1 MNRIFKSIVLPFMAL
16 LPFAG
21 CNVLDISPTDRFG
34 SDIVWSTR
42 ESVDQYVIGF
52 YAFLRESADV
62 NTSITNYAGDLA
74 LFSDAYSDIVKSGS
88 WDQYGHSFNRA
99 LLEVSFFTSTDAG
112 PLACWSGDN
121 GCYNKI
127 RRHNEFLRDAP
138 DHIDDFG
145 EEFINSR
152 MAEVRFIR
160 AFAYYRLI
168 RVYGGVVLRTELD
181 GPEQN
186 DKPRATEEESW
197 RQVIDDLEYAAEYLP
212 ETPVQSGRL
221 SKAAAY
227 AMLSRVGLYYGR
239 LNPEG
244 WQIAIDA
251 ANECA
256 KYSALSTG
264 DGGYANVFADASN
277 RENIFVINY
286 SSGEI
291 YHRADQYFRPSGD
304 AAVYGATITSSFF
317 PTSELVDSYE
327 MADGSEFSWNVH
339 GSDPYSWREPRFY
352 ATILYN
358 GAEWEDREIQTYEGG
373 TDGIIDF
380 PHNTGAA
387 GTTITGYYM
396 KKWLTENNTDW
407 ITNGSTHFYIML
419 RYGEVLLNKAEA
431 LAQQNWAENGTEA
444 LQCLNDIRARVGLP
458 ARSATS
464 LDEFMEL
471 LRQERKV
478 ELAGEGFR
486 YWDLRR
492 WRMAED
498 VIQNQQAHGCWITKD
513 PDDGTLSYSQVEV
526 DGGKTRVFLERYY
539 AFSIPEV
546 ERSNN
551 ALLGENNKG
560 W

>member
-1 MNRIFKSIVLPFMAL
+1 MNRIFKKIAFPLLAVLPL
-16 LPFAG
+16 SG
-21 CNVLDISPTDRFG
+21 CNVLDISPTDRF
-34 SDIVWSTR
+34 SADIVWSSK

-52 YAFLRESADV
+52 YAFLKESADV
-62 NTSITNYAGDLA
+62 NTSVTGYSGDLA

-99 LLEVSFFTSTDAG
+99 LLEVSFFNSTDAG
-112 PLACWSGDN
+112 SLACWSGDN

-127 RRHNEFLRDAP
+127 RRQNEFLRDAP
-138 DHIDDFG
+138 GYADEFG
-145 EEFINSR
+145 EDFINQR

-186 DKPRATEEESW
+186 DKPRSTEADSW
-197 RQVIDDLEYAAEYLP
+197 KQVIDDLKYAATYLP
-212 ETPVQSGRL
+212 DQPVQSGRL

-227 AMLSRVGLYYGR
+227 AMLTRVGLYYGR
-239 LNPEG
+239 FDPEG
-244 WQIAIDA
+244 WSIAIDA

-256 KYSALSTG
+256 RY
-264 DGGYANVFADASN
+264 
-277 RENIFVINY
+277 
-286 SSGEI
+286 
-291 YHRADQYFRPSGD
+291 
-304 AAVYGATITSSFF
+304 
-317 PTSELVDSYE
+317 SYE
-327 MADGSEFSWNVH
+327 MADGSEFSWNVN
-339 GSDPYSWREPRFY
+339 GDDPYSGREPRFY

-358 GAEWEDREIQTYEGG
+358 GAEWEGREIETYEGG
-373 TDGIIDF
+373 ADGIISF
-380 PHNTGAA
+380 PHNTGAS

-396 KKWLTENNTDW
+396 KKWLTEGSTDW
-407 ITNGSTHFYIML
+407 IINGSTHFYVML

-431 LAQQNWAENGTEA
+431 LAQQNWAENSEEA

>member
-1 MNRIFKSIVLPFMAL
+1 MILSASAALVLSSCAKFLEETSQDEIKPSSANDYL
-16 LPFAG
+16 ELIAG
-21 CNVLDISPTDRFG
+21 EIYYNTNQTPVNTYLDIMTDDCEEFAKDAFLSSDNRNEGFGYYTWQASPEHQITGTLNSDQAWAFYYHQILVANMILYDIDKMSG
-34 SDIVWSTR
+34 SDQEKAQVKA
-42 ESVDQYVIGF
+42 E
-52 YAFLRESADV
+52 
-62 NTSITNYAGDLA
+62 
-74 LFSDAYSDIVKSGS
+74 AY
-88 WDQYGHSFNRA
+88 
-99 LLEVSFFTSTDAG
+99 
-112 PLACWSGDN
+112 
-121 GCYNKI
+121 
-127 RRHNEFLRDAP
+127 
-138 DHIDDFG
+138 
-145 EEFINSR
+145 
-152 MAEVRFIR
+152 MIR

-186 DKPRATEEESW
+186 DKPRSTEADSW
-197 RQVIDDLEYAAEYLP
+197 KQVIDDLKYAATYLP
-212 ETPVQSGRL
+212 DQPVQSGRL

-227 AMLSRVGLYYGR
+227 AMLTRVGLYYGR
-239 LNPEG
+239 FDPEG
-244 WQIAIDA
+244 WSIAIDA

-256 KYSALSTG
+256 RYSSLSTG
-264 DGGYANVFADASN
+264 DDGYADVFANASN
-277 RENIFVINY
+277 KENIFVINY
-286 SSGEI
+286 SPGEI

-327 MADGSEFSWNVH
+327 MADGSEFSWNVN
-339 GSDPYSWREPRFY
+339 GDDPYSGREPRFY

-358 GAEWEDREIQTYEGG
+358 GAEWEGREIETYEGG
-373 TDGIIDF
+373 ADGIISF
-380 PHNTGAA
+380 PHNTGAS

-396 KKWLTENNTDW
+396 KKWLTEGSTDW
-407 ITNGSTHFYIML
+407 IINGSTHFYVML

-431 LAQQNWAENGTEA
+431 LAQQNWAENSEEA

>member
-1 MNRIFKSIVLPFMAL
+1 MNRIFKKIAFPLLTVLPL
-16 LPFAG
+16 SG
-21 CNVLDISPTDRFG
+21 CNVLDISPTDRF
-34 SDIVWSTR
+34 SADIVWSTK

-52 YAFLRESADV
+52 YAFLKESADV
-62 NTSITNYAGDLA
+62 NTSVTGYSGDLA

-99 LLEVSFFTSTDAG
+99 LLEVSFFNSTDAG
-112 PLACWSGDN
+112 SLACWSGDN

-127 RRHNEFLRDAP
+127 RRQNEFLRDAP
-138 DHIDDFG
+138 GYADEFG
-145 EEFINSR
+145 EDFINQR

-186 DKPRATEEESW
+186 DKPRSTEADSW
-197 RQVIDDLEYAAEYLP
+197 KQVIDDLKYAATYLP
-212 ETPVQSGRL
+212 DQPVQSGRL

-227 AMLSRVGLYYGR
+227 AMLTRVGLYYGR
-239 LNPEG
+239 FDPEG
-244 WQIAIDA
+244 WSIAIDA

-256 KYSALSTG
+256 RYSSLSTG
-264 DGGYANVFADASN
+264 DDGYADVFANASN
-277 RENIFVINY
+277 KENIFVINY
-286 SSGEI
+286 SPGEI

-327 MADGSEFSWNVH
+327 MADGSEFSWNVN
-339 GSDPYSWREPRFY
+339 GDDPYSGREPRFY

-358 GAEWEDREIQTYEGG
+358 GAEWEGREIETYEGG
-373 TDGIIDF
+373 ADGIISF
-380 PHNTGAA
+380 PHNTGAS

-396 KKWLTENNTDW
+396 KKWLTEGSTDW
-407 ITNGSTHFYIML
+407 IINGSTHFYVML

-431 LAQQNWAENGTEA
+431 LAQQNWAENSEEA

-498 VIQNQQAHGCWITKD
+498 VIQNQQVHGCWITKD